1 MKKWCVNLFVMLTTC
16 CMLMLPVLAQQDDTQ
31 KVVDVELPSEIKV
44 TLDPYNMQ
52 GHGQIYSEPIEVIN
66 RSNIPVIVVI
76 KDINCSY
83 SGSDKFKLQG
93 SPVDT
98 LAESPDKNIHLYMN
112 ATNASDENMVVGASF
127 HPRRYVLLPETETVI
142 GASTEDD
149 AFTVGMSAKELM
161 TFGISYIANDE
172 DEDNEDGRSSE
183 DPERL
188 AQYSE
193 TEELP
198 TKEPPEAEEDE
209 PVEGKLINDGFV
221 SASERELQ
229 EKLQNGEAILLQN
242 GQYAL
247 QAEENLI
254 DVGSSKLQLMMG
266 GSVNPNPETPW
277 QSTDLTITVT
287 FSVEPVSVV
296 DTIGVSEEEPTQE
309 PDAED
314 DLNQNPEENPDENLD
329 EEEADIPEDTI
340 DFDTDVAGTDTEIIS
355 KDRIDEPTETT
366 ESDELP
372 LVVGESER
380 SFEG

>member
-16 CMLMLPVLAQQDDTQ
+16 CMLMLPVLAQKEDTQ

-127 HPRRYVLLPETETVI
+127 HPRRYVLLPETEMVI

-221 SASERELQ
+221 STAERELQ

-314 DLNQNPEENPDENLD
+314 DLNQNPDENPDENLD

-366 ESDELP
+366 EPDELP